1 MFSLGNLPWKLWKSY
16 VNENRSR
23 RLGDAMTVTFW
34 AMQNDFGKAGPLKQF
49 DSCSRGEIM
58 GQGSKFLVKEM
69 KENYK
74 HHTWSSLW
82 ENLPNTLFC
91 LHQFEDW
98 KPSAFRKKI
107 AKKEECMG
115 KKSYGWNAQ
124 NWGEQQGKLQKH
136 DILRYYSQN
145 HHNAQ
150 VSRKN

>member
-1 MFSLGNLPWKLWKSY
+1 MFSLGNPPWKLWKSY

-58 GQGSKFLVKEM
+58 GQGSKFLAKEM

-107 AKKEECMG
+107 AKKEECME
-115 KKSYGWNAQ
+115 KNRTVEMPRIEENNKENYRSTISC
-124 NWGEQQGKLQKH
+124 
-136 DILRYYSQN
+136 DII
-145 HHNAQ
+145 HKTIIMH
-150 VSRKN
+150 KF